1 MDFNLL
7 IGGAAGQGMETFSAT
22 LSKILQRRGYHL
34 FTLQDYMS
42 RVRGGHN
49 FFQIRFSENPVKT
62 HRDDLNGII
71 ALNSETIELHLGR
84 LNPDGFIIADEDVP
98 HHDDRL
104 VTIPA
109 KRLAREIG
117 NPKVQ
122 SSVILGALLKIYG
135 MDLSFLKEIL
145 AHKFDDL
152 TVQQNVEAFQK
163 GYDLTVSRFTEPSRN
178 NEKTMLI
185 QANESI
191 ALGALAAGLKFY
203 CAYPMTPSTSIM
215 SYLVKKSNEAKVVV
229 EQAED
234 EIAAINM
241 AIGASYAGVRSMTG
255 TSGGGYSLMVEAV
268 GLAGIMETPL
278 VIAEIQRPGPATG
291 LPTRTEQSDLNFVIH
306 SSHGEFP
313 KMVIALKNPE
323 DAFYQTARAFN
334 LADKYQMPI
343 ILLGDQ
349 YMADAIRTVKP
360 FDLSKISIDRHLA
373 DVTPYL
379 EGKEYKRYEL
389 TENGISPRLI
399 PGKVEGTMVNVDSD
413 EHDESGN
420 ITESASVRIS
430 MVEKRAKKL
439 ELLKEDLIEPE
450 LLGEED
456 AEILLLGFGSLHS
469 PLSEAVELL
478 NASGDKRYSALVFG
492 DVWPL
497 PTKRLK
503 TLTDKAAVMI
513 NVEQN
518 STGQLAALISQVTG
532 IRVHKSVLK
541 YDGRPLS
548 ATEIRDRILEVL
560 R

>member
-22 LSKILQRRGYHL
+22 LSKILQKRGYHL

-49 FFQIRFSENPVKT
+49 FFQIRFSEKPVKT
-62 HRDDLNGII
+62 HRDDLDGII
-71 ALNSETIELHLGR
+71 ALNSETIDLHLNR
-84 LNPDGFIIADEDVP
+84 LHENGFIIADEDVP
-98 HHDDRL
+98 HHDPRL
-104 VTIPA
+104 ITIPA
-109 KRLAREIG
+109 KKLAKEVG

-122 SSVILGALLKIYG
+122 SSAILGALLKIYG
-135 MDLSFLKEIL
+135 MDLTFVKEIFSY
-145 AHKFDDL
+145 KFDDKV
-152 TVQQNVEAFQK
+152 VQQNMEAFQK
-163 GYDLTVSRFTEPSRN
+163 GYELTQARFTEPERST
-178 NEKTMLI
+178 EKTMML

-203 CAYPMTPSTSIM
+203 SAYPMTPATSIM
-215 SYLVKKSNEAKVVV
+215 SYLVKKSFDAKVVV

-268 GLAGIMETPL
+268 GMAGIMETPL

-313 KMVIALKNPE
+313 KMVIALRHPE

-334 LADKYQMPI
+334 LADKYQIPI
-343 ILLGDQ
+343 IILGDQ

-360 FDLSKISIDRHLA
+360 FDLSKVKIERNLA
-373 DVTPYL
+373 DESVYQN
-379 EGKEYKRYEL
+379 GKEYRRYEY
-389 TENGISPRLI
+389 TETGISPRLI
-399 PGKVEGTMVNVDSD
+399 PGKVEGTTVNVDSD
-413 EHDESGN
+413 EHDEFGN
-420 ITESASVRIS
+420 ITESAEVRVR
-430 MVEKRAKKL
+430 MVDKRAKKL
-439 ELLKEDLIEPE
+439 ELLKEDLLEPD
-450 LLGEED
+450 LLGPED
-456 AEILLLGFGSLHS
+456 PDILLLGFGSLHS
-469 PLSEAVELL
+469 PLSEAVDLL
-478 NASGDKRYSALVFG
+478 NAESGSKYSALVFG

-497 PTKRLK
+497 PTKKLEE
-503 TLTDKAAVMI
+503 LSSKAKLLI

-532 IRVHKSVLK
+532 IRVHQSVLK

-548 ATEIRDRILEVL
+548 ATEIRDKILEGL
-560 R
+560 K

>member
-268 GLAGIMETPL
+268 GLTGIMETPL

-497 PTKRLK
+497 PTKKLK

-532 IRVHKSVLK
+532 IRVDKSVLK